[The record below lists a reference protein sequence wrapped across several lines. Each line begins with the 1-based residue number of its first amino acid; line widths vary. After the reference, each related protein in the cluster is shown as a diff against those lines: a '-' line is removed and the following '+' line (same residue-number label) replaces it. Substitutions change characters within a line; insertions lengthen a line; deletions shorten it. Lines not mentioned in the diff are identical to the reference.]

1 MKEPIEKLRMMYK
14 KEVDLLKEMGAAYRE
29 GKLMY
34 TSDIDRQFE
43 IVNVITNAIFFKSQK
58 EK

>member
-1 MKEPIEKLRMMYK
+1 MMYK

-29 GKLMY
+29 GKLMN

-43 IVNVITNAIFFKSQK
+43 IVNVITNAIFLKSQK